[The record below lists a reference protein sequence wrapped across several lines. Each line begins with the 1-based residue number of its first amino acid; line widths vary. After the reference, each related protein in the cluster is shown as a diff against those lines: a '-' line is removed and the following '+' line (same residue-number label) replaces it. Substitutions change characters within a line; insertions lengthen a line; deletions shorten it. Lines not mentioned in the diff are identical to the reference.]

1 MNLPSVELAPV
12 EVAFL
17 VVGMG
22 VVAFLVAMGV
32 WMVVCSSVV
41 VFSLVE
47 IRGLETVVRVVASV
61 VAGAE
66 VSSAEVVSAA
76 EVSAAEVSA
85 SVLEGRVPVPS

>member
-47 IRGLETVVRVVASV
+47 TGLEMVVRVVASV